1 MSDRTVGIVT
11 INDDTNYGNRLQNY
25 ALQEVVRSLGWEPE
39 TLVNAPPAW
48 DRTLR
53 TRRIMHEIGH
63 ELPALTHRAADRVRS
78 RVGRGGPK
86 APAFLA
92 HRRSAIAAFVRAH
105 LQTSPHVYSA
115 MPAGY
120 WADRYAYAIAGSD
133 QVWNPTYRRAQGMDF
148 LDFVGEPRRIA
159 YAASFGVATV
169 PGFLRSRYRGWLE
182 GIPHL
187 SVRESTGRRIVAEL
201 TGRDIP
207 VVLDP
212 TLVVDRA
219 VWNRLIA
226 GESPISAAPHG
237 VRFFLG
243 RPTPAQDAWVE
254 RHAAVSGLAVVDLH
268 SLDQEAFADVGPAG
282 FIAAIARAEVVYT
295 DSFHAGI
302 FALLHR
308 RPIVLRS
315 RFAGDARWQ
324 ELLSQHALATSPT
337 GVEGLQT
344 VADADWDAV
353 ETRREV
359 LRAASLAFLADALD
373 PSVGGPG

>member
-1 MSDRTVGIVT
+1 MSDHTVGIVT
-11 INDDTNYGNRLQNY
+11 INDDSNYGNRLQNY

-48 DRTLR
+48 DRSLR
-53 TRRIMHEIGH
+53 TRRIMHEIR
-63 ELPALTHRAADRVRS
+63 EDLPALTHRAADRVRS
-78 RVGRGGPK
+78 RVLRGGPE
-86 APAFLA
+86 APSFLA
-92 HRRSAIAAFVRAH
+92 LRRSAIREFARTH
-105 LQTSPHVYSA
+105 LQTSPHAFSA
-115 MPAGY
+115 MPADY

-133 QVWNPTYRRAQGMDF
+133 QVWNPTYRRAQGIDF

-159 YAASFGVATV
+159 YAASFGVERV
-169 PGFLRSRYRGWLE
+169 PGYLRSRYRGWLQ

-187 SVRESTGRRIVAEL
+187 SVRESTGRRIVADL

-212 TLVVDRA
+212 TLVVNRA
-219 VWNRLIA
+219 VWDRLIA
-226 GESPISAAPHG
+226 AQPLINAEPHA

-243 RPTPAQDAWVE
+243 RPTPAQDAWME

-268 SLDQEAFADVGPAG
+268 SLDQEAFADVDPAG

-315 RFAGDARWQ
+315 RFDRDARWQ
-324 ELLSQHALATSPT
+324 ELLSQHALTTRPT

-344 VADADWDAV
+344 VAEADWEAV
-353 ETRREV
+353 EARRGA
-359 LRAASLAFLADALD
+359 LRAEALDFLAHALD
-373 PSVGGPG
+373 PSVGRPG